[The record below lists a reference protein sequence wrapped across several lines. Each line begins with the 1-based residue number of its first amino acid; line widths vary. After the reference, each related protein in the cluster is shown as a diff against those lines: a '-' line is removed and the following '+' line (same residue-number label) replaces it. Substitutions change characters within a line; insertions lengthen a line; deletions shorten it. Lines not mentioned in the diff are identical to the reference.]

1 MNGRI
6 YDFNVG
12 RFLSVDPLLQFPE
25 NSQSANPYSYIL
37 NNPMAGTDPTGY
49 ACAGSNLESVCDSYF
64 KDNKIVTENMKLTDA
79 ISNTLN
85 NGKATAS
92 NGQANEL
99 QMAQTGG
106 AAKQEKKAVGLQ
118 LNTDKQSLSY
128 GNDPSFIKGYDS
140 VEGDMS
146 GILSMTGPALAVDA
160 VKAGI
165 ETANEIA
172 DEYEQSGLS
181 MSTFIVA
188 GKAAGEAAID
198 VGAKKFRLPGVAKRG
213 PKTDPNAP
221 HNKKIREIGDQ
232 IEADGGTVIAGGGR
246 LPEQLVRTPGGNKSG
261 RRPDVLYQDCKGNL
275 CGVNVGKTKADGSP
289 VKREQQALDDLNGAG
304 LPTRFERYN

>member
-1 MNGRI
+1 M
-6 YDFNVG
+6 F
-12 RFLSVDPLLQFPE
+12 
-25 NSQSANPYSYIL
+25 
-37 NNPMAGTDPTGY
+37 
-49 ACAGSNLESVCDSYF
+49 GSIVKQPAFF
-64 KDNKIVTENMKLTDA
+64 K
-79 ISNTLN
+79 
-85 NGKATAS
+85 
-92 NGQANEL
+92 
-99 QMAQTGG
+99 
-106 AAKQEKKAVGLQ
+106 
-118 LNTDKQSLSY
+118 
-128 GNDPSFIKGYDS
+128 
-140 VEGDMS
+140 
-146 GILSMTGPALAVDA
+146 TGPALAVDA

>member
-12 RFLSVDPLLQFPE
+12 RFLSVDPFLQFPD

-118 LNTDKQSLSY
+118 QDAGKSGGSDINQNGIAQQVPCQMGCHGVDYSEHRQAT
-128 GNDPSFIKGYDS
+128 
-140 VEGDMS
+140 EGE
-146 GILSMTGPALAVDA
+146 LLPLTLVTVAVDLA
-160 VKAGI
+160 LPLPPIFTMMKSEKLV
-165 ETANEIA
+165 
-172 DEYEQSGLS
+172 D
-181 MSTFIVA
+181 
-188 GKAAGEAAID
+188 AGEVGLEILRKGD
-198 VGAKKFRLPGVAKRG
+198 VRVGRWMSPDELAKMKSTGVVQEGSGGMTFVANSGASSFKQQA
-213 PKTDPNAP
+213 
-221 HNKKIREIGDQ
+221 
-232 IEADGGTVIAGGGR
+232 
-246 LPEQLVRTPGGNKSG
+246 KSG
-261 RRPDVLYQDCKGNL
+261 SYYVEFDVRQKSLLQGGKVDWFKTLGSSAPKSQQFMLKKQGGEINPPFRNL
-275 CGVNVGKTKADGSP
+275 SNI
-289 VKREQQALDDLNGAG
+289 LDAK
-304 LPTRFERYN
+304 

>member
-12 RFLSVDPLLQFPE
+12 RFLSVDPFLQFPE

-49 ACAGSNLESVCDSYF
+49 ACAGSNLESVCDNYF

-165 ETANEIA
+165 EIANEIA
-172 DEYEQSGLS
+172 DEYEKTGLS
-181 MSTFIVA
+181 SSTLLVA
-188 GKAAGEAAID
+188 GKAVGEAALD
-198 VGAKKFRLPGVAKRG
+198 VGLKKVKILGVAKDVHGNSKLSEKAQHVYEIRNNKTGEVVKTGVSQGKISKEGKSYRAERQRRKWGKDNFDTTIIAEIPAG
-213 PKTDPNAP
+213 PGARQKALD
-221 HNKKIREIGDQ
+221 
-232 IEADGGTVIAGGGR
+232 IEASNARGLR
-246 LPEQLVRTPGGNKSG
+246 PENLINPDYHVRP
-261 RRPDVLYQDCKGNL
+261 
-275 CGVNVGKTKADGSP
+275 
-289 VKREQQALDDLNGAG
+289 
-304 LPTRFERYN
+304 